1 MKKLCTT
8 LLLLLAG
15 MTTFAQAE
23 FAPVGAKWTYYKQT
37 YSSGPGGIEK
47 FVTYTC
53 DSSYT
58 SEGRTIKRIQS
69 EIRQQT
75 VTYDIALSKY
85 VFSNRTT
92 EYKTDSL
99 YEQNDT
105 VFLYN
110 RLFEKFTPLY
120 LFNVQAGDT
129 ITLPVFD
136 TVLADPLLHFS
147 DFVTAFDSTFTFRVT
162 AVDTINYNGNALKT
176 IFTEPVFEIDWSTY
190 TLTDMHQTFKPVSNW
205 GTDFATLM
213 LKNPNP
219 PGNGPDSFKLRV
231 PQGGYARTL
240 GGLGAGLAPEHTI
253 IFNSNT
259 IADGYYYTFAPMIC
273 YEDSAFSYY
282 NSPAFQDN
290 CDTFKVNTP
299 LSLKQINANST
310 IKIYPNPAQNI
321 LHIDVEKSG
330 RDMNIKVVNL
340 LGSVVVEHTVLKE
353 QQNTINISALN
364 TGIYLAVIE
373 TGGTRYYYKFV
384 KQ

>member
-8 LLLLLAG
+8 LLLLMAG
-15 MTTFAQAE
+15 ISTFAQAE

-37 YSSGPGGIEK
+37 YQNGPSGIEK

-75 VTYDIALSKY
+75 VTYDNALSKY

-110 RLFEKFTPLY
+110 RLFEKYTPLY

-136 TVLADPLLHFS
+136 TVLADAWYHFS

-162 AVDTINYNGNALKT
+162 AVDTINYNGNELKT
-176 IFTEPVFEIDWSTY
+176 IFTEPVFEIDWSNYTY
-190 TLTDMHQTFKPVSNW
+190 WDMHQTFKPVSNW
-205 GTDFATLM
+205 GTGFATLM

-219 PGNGPDSFKLRV
+219 PGSGPDSFMLQV

-240 GGLGAGLAPEHTI
+240 GGLGAGLAPEHSI
-253 IFNSNT
+253 MFNSNT
-259 IADGYYYTFAPMIC
+259 IADGYYHKFTPMIC
-273 YEDSAFSYY
+273 YEDSAFNYF
-282 NSPAFQDN
+282 NSPSSQEN

-299 LSLKQINANST
+299 LSLKQINAASN

-321 LHIDVEKSG
+321 LHIDVAKSG
-330 RDMNIKVVNL
+330 RDMHVKVVNL
-340 LGSVVVEHTVLKE
+340 LGSVVIDHVVLKE

-364 TGIYLAVIE
+364 NGIYLAVIE